1 MKNNDIFNK
10 DFIPYIIKNGRLLSL
25 LGMLLSFGPGIA
37 LALQGIFPPMDA
49 LLAAVSIRLPM
60 VAHLYITEPISYFA
74 VLGIPGTYMS
84 FLSGNISNLRLPCG
98 SVAQESAGVQEG
110 TDEGTIIA
118 TIGVAVSTFVNITV
132 LAIGVVGGTYITS
145 ILPAKVLEGINLLI
159 PALFASLAAN
169 YIRQNP
175 KVALIG
181 VPLAFAMTILGMGPL
196 QVLPSALANSL
207 PILVTVFG
215 TMGAGIA
222 LAKKGKI

>member
-1 MKNNDIFNK
+1 MKNKDLFNG
-10 DFIPYIIKNGRLLSL
+10 DFIPYIIRNGRMLNL
-25 LGMLLSFGPGIA
+25 LGILLSFGPAIA
-37 LALQGIFPPMDA
+37 LAIKGIFPPMDA
-49 LLAAVSIRLPM
+49 LLAALSIRLPM

-98 SVAQESAGVQEG
+98 STAQRAAGVKEG
-110 TDEGTIIA
+110 TDEGTLIA
-118 TIGVAVSTFVNITV
+118 TIGVAISTFVNIVV
-132 LAIGVVGGTYITS
+132 LAIGVIGGTYITS
-145 ILPAKVLEGINLLI
+145 ILPEKIILGINLLI

-181 VPLAFAMTILGMGPL
+181 VPLAFIMTILGIGPL

-207 PILVTVFG
+207 PILITVFG